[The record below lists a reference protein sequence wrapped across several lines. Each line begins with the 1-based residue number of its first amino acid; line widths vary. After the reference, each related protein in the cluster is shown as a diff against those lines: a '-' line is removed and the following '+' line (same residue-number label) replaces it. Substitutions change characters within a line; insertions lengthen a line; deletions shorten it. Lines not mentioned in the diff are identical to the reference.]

1 MNTKIE
7 FTGGVFVSSKDELG
21 YQEVLNDFKS
31 AKTIKVVT
39 YNITKNIKDDK
50 LFDLL
55 KTLTH
60 DVDIE
65 LITNIPSR
73 FEWYSSSNTGEY
85 LRKTA
90 STNINT
96 YLKKLNP
103 NDFNSN
109 IIPFFNFNNHAKIIG
124 TENIVYIG
132 SANFSN
138 ESSRNYETG
147 ILIKDKQFIRKLF
160 ELFFNTLKENSIPYF
175 NDDYNQLRLFI
186 VSILTRIHNHVE
198 RFMESLF
205 YTNRNGDM
213 TFISQESAF
222 SYDDQLELIHD
233 LHELDGI
240 SGLIE
245 NIEVED
251 EAVNELLGSIFE
263 LCNEI
268 DAEEIINLVGIDT
281 TFHRYISFDFEDT
294 FWDCFQEYNSLAD
307 EEMLEHYTEIA
318 TSEANEVFED
328 LCYEVETDIY
338 EIKLLMLKTLEILKE
353 ILIYIQEISSY
364 VINEEIDNTL
374 N

>member
-39 YNITKNIKDDK
+39 YNISKNTKDDK

-73 FEWYSSSNTGEY
+73 FEWYSSSITGEY

-90 STNINT
+90 STNINA

-147 ILIKDKQFIRKLF
+147 ILINDKQFIKKLF

-186 VSILTRIHNHVE
+186 VSILTRIHNHLE

-213 TFISQESAF
+213 TFISQESTF
-222 SYDDQLELIHD
+222 SYDDQLALLHA
-233 LHELDGI
+233 LHELEGI

-251 EAVNELLGSIFE
+251 EDVNELLGNIFE

-328 LCYEVETDIY
+328 LCHEVETDIY
-338 EIKLLMLKTLEILKE
+338 EIKLLMVKTLEILKE
-353 ILIYIQEISSY
+353 ILIYIQEVSSH